1 MWNMGLLFLIYYCV
15 SIYSAKGDTKEAPLP
30 LDVGSLAEDAGDAEA
45 NGEVPAELPA
55 EGNTEGSTVLETT
68 PWPEATTKAT
78 PIHGAVPTWRPKRD
92 NCTPPAIE
100 QFPQPLMNKWARRH
114 GGLILH
120 ILVAVFTFFGLA
132 IVCDEYFVASL
143 DRLCEELKLSPDVAG
158 ATFMAAGSS
167 APELAT
173 VVIGVF
179 FAKDDIGISGVIGSA
194 VFNIMFV
201 ISVCALCSG
210 TVCQLNWWPLVRDCF
225 FYCVSILVMLIIIF
239 NDVISCVSFWLPGN
253 VPSILIRFF
262 LFSLQFESVVMLLC
276 YVGYCVALH
285 FNTELE
291 RWALGLNLPFKLPS
305 KEEQSALVT
314 YKNVPESSYTQ
325 GGAGQGQ
332 QQTSLSKD
340 PNEGRAAEPQNEYQ
354 NYSDPNASWDPNSAW
369 GEESQPKPVVSARF
383 NPPPVDDWGTS
394 QFGQDQGQENMAYNA
409 DQPESVVTGEAA
421 AAAAAKS
428 GGAQVVAQ
436 AAPGGVDYYKST
448 DKQREPRPDPL
459 IRPTEGGL
467 PALVSWY
474 VVYPIH
480 FLCKKTMPDCRQEQ
494 YRNWYPFTFLISM
507 VWISFY
513 SYFMVWMITVIGS
526 TLAIP
531 DTVMGLTFVA
541 AGVSV
546 PDALSS
552 IAVIKEG
559 FGDMA
564 VSNAIG
570 SNVFDIL
577 VCLGL
582 PWFIQTAIIKPGS
595 HVNVI
600 SKGLAYSTLSLFST
614 VVFLILSTHLNGWK
628 LDKRLGIILM
638 VWYLFF
644 ITLASLY
651 ELNVFGYM
659 NPPECASE
667 C

>member
-1 MWNMGLLFLIYYCV
+1 
-15 SIYSAKGDTKEAPLP
+15 
-30 LDVGSLAEDAGDAEA
+30 
-45 NGEVPAELPA
+45 
-55 EGNTEGSTVLETT
+55 
-68 PWPEATTKAT
+68 
-78 PIHGAVPTWRPKRD
+78 
-92 NCTPPAIE
+92 
-100 QFPQPLMNKWARRH
+100 
-114 GGLILH
+114 
-120 ILVAVFTFFGLA
+120 
-132 IVCDEYFVASL
+132 
-143 DRLCEELKLSPDVAG
+143 
-158 ATFMAAGSS
+158 MAAGSS

-239 NDVISCVSFWLPGN
+239 NDVISC
-253 VPSILIRFF
+253 
-262 LFSLQFESVVMLLC
+262 FESVVMLLC

-325 GGAGQGQ
+325 GSAAHAQGQ
-332 QQTSLSKD
+332 QAPKD
-340 PNEGRAAEPQNEYQ
+340 NESIQVEPQSDYQ
-354 NYSDPNASWDPNSAW
+354 NYSDPNASWDPNAAW
-369 GEESQPKPVVSARF
+369 GEESQPNPVA
-383 NPPPVDDWGTS
+383 NPPPVDDWGM
-394 QFGQDQGQENMAYNA
+394 GQIGKENMGYHA
-409 DQPESVVTGEAA
+409 DQPESVITGEAA
-421 AAAAAKS
+421 AVAATTKGGGQVIPTQSAPAGAA
-428 GGAQVVAQ
+428 
-436 AAPGGVDYYKST
+436 DYYKST
-448 DKQREPRPDPL
+448 DKQREPRRDPL
-459 IRPTEGGL
+459 LRPTEGGL
-467 PALVSWY
+467 PALVAWY

-494 YRNWYPFTFLISM
+494 YRNWYPFTFLMSM

-659 NPPECASE
+659 NPPECPSTY
-667 C
+667 

>member
-1 MWNMGLLFLIYYCV
+1 MAYSRRTRRARMWNMGILFLIYYCV
-15 SIYSAKGDTKEAPLP
+15 TVYSAKNGDESAPLSEPGNAEDQHEEVLAKSGEEIDETIVGDTTQLMF
-30 LDVGSLAEDAGDAEA
+30 
-45 NGEVPAELPA
+45 
-55 EGNTEGSTVLETT
+55 TSTAATHLE
-68 PWPEATTKAT
+68 PKS
-78 PIHGAVPTWRPKRD
+78 AVPTWRPRRE

-100 QFPQPLMNKWARRH
+100 QFPRPLMGKWLRQH
-114 GGLILH
+114 GGLVIH
-120 ILVAVFTFFGLA
+120 VLVAVFTFFGLA

-239 NDVISCVSFWLPGN
+239 NDVISC
-253 VPSILIRFF
+253 
-262 LFSLQFESVVMLLC
+262 FESVVMLLF
-276 YVGYCVALH
+276 YVIYCVALC

-291 RWALGLNLPFKLPS
+291 RWAMSLNLPFKLPT
-305 KEEQSALVT
+305 KEEQSSLVT
-314 YKNVPESSYTQ
+314 YKNVPDSTYTE
-325 GGAGQGQ
+325 GSQ
-332 QQTSLSKD
+332 QQTNLSQE
-340 PNEGRAAEPQNEYQ
+340 PNAASSGNQQQQSSTSDYQ
-354 NYSDPNASWDPNSAW
+354 NYSDPNSSWDPNAAW
-369 GEESQPKPVVSARF
+369 GEESSSNPVGGSTIASQ
-383 NPPPVDDWGTS
+383 PPVDDWGMS
-394 QFGQDQGQENMAYNA
+394 QFSAGQGQENMAYNP
-409 DQPESVVTGEAA
+409 DQPDSVVTQSAGADSNNKPVVGKPQPA
-421 AAAAAKS
+421 T
-428 GGAQVVAQ
+428 GGA
-436 AAPGGVDYYKST
+436 PEYYKSS
-448 DKQREPRPDPL
+448 DKSKEARPNPL
-459 IRPTEGGL
+459 ERPTQGGL
-467 PALVSWY
+467 PALISWY

-480 FLCKKTMPDCRQEQ
+480 FLCQKTMPDCRTEQ

-507 VWISFY
+507 IWISFY

-559 FGDMA
+559 YGDMA

-600 SKGLAYSTLSLFST
+600 SKGLTYSTISLFST
-614 VVFLILSTHLNGWK
+614 VIFLILSTHLNGWK

-638 VWYLFF
+638 VWYLLF

-659 NPPECASE
+659 NPPECASDY
-667 C
+667 

>member
-1 MWNMGLLFLIYYCV
+1 MAFSRRTRRARMWNMGILFLIYYSV
-15 SIYSAKGDTKEAPLP
+15 TVYSAKDSK
-30 LDVGSLAEDAGDAEA
+30 LDEPVSLTDLGSAESQNE
-45 NGEVPAELPA
+45 ELPA
-55 EGNTEGSTVLETT
+55 KSGEQLDETSEGAEETEFIVTSTQ
-68 PWPEATTKAT
+68 ATHAA
-78 PIHGAVPTWRPKRD
+78 PSHSLPTWRPKRE

-100 QFPQPLMNKWARRH
+100 QFPPTLMGPWLRRH
-114 GGLILH
+114 GGLIIH
-120 ILVAVFTFFGLA
+120 VLVAVFTFFGLA

-225 FYCVSILVMLIIIF
+225 FYCLSILVMLIIIV
-239 NDVISCVSFWLPGN
+239 NDVISC
-253 VPSILIRFF
+253 
-262 LFSLQFESVVMLLC
+262 FESIVMLLC
-276 YVGYCVALH
+276 YVLYCVALH
-285 FNTELE
+285 FNSDLE
-291 RWALGLNLPFKLPS
+291 RWAMSLNLPFKLPT
-305 KEEQSALVT
+305 KEEQSSLVT
-314 YKNVPESSYTQ
+314 YKNVPDTTYTE
-325 GGAGQGQ
+325 GSQ
-332 QQTSLSKD
+332 QQTNLSQE
-340 PNEGRAAEPQNEYQ
+340 PNAASATPGNQQQSDYQ
-354 NYSDPNASWDPNSAW
+354 NYTDPNASWDPNSAW
-369 GEESQPKPVVSARF
+369 GEEASSNPVGGASARATQ
-383 NPPPVDDWGTS
+383 PPVDDWGMS
-394 QFGQDQGQENMAYNA
+394 QFSGGQGQENMAYNP
-409 DQPESVVTGEAA
+409 DQPESVVTQSASADAA
-421 AAAAAKS
+421 NKPVVGKPQPPG
-428 GGAQVVAQ
+428 GGAT
-436 AAPGGVDYYKST
+436 DYYKSS
-448 DKQREPRPDPL
+448 DKSKEARPNPL
-459 IRPTEGGL
+459 ERPTAGGL

-480 FLCKKTMPDCRQEQ
+480 FMCQKTMPDCRTEQ

-507 VWISFY
+507 IWISFY

-526 TLAIP
+526 TLGIP

-559 FGDMA
+559 YGDMA

-600 SKGLAYSTLSLFST
+600 SKGLTYSTISLFST
-614 VVFLILSTHLNGWK
+614 VIFLILSTHLNGWK

-638 VWYLFF
+638 VWYLLF

-659 NPPECASE
+659 NPPECPSDY
-667 C
+667 

>member
-1 MWNMGLLFLIYYCV
+1 MGILFLIYYCV
-15 SIYSAKGDTKEAPLP
+15 TVYSAKNGDEAPP
-30 LDVGSLAEDAGDAEA
+30 LSEPGNAENQHEEVLAKS
-45 NGEVPAELPA
+45 GEEIDETILSD
-55 EGNTEGSTVLETT
+55 TTQLMFSST
-68 PWPEATTKAT
+68 EATHLQPKS
-78 PIHGAVPTWRPKRD
+78 AVPTWRPRRE

-100 QFPQPLMNKWARRH
+100 QFPRPLMGKWLRQH
-114 GGLILH
+114 GGLVIH
-120 ILVAVFTFFGLA
+120 VLVAVFTFFGLA

-239 NDVISCVSFWLPGN
+239 NDVISC
-253 VPSILIRFF
+253 
-262 LFSLQFESVVMLLC
+262 FESVVMLLF
-276 YVGYCVALH
+276 YVIYCVALC
-285 FNTELE
+285 FNTQLE
-291 RWALGLNLPFKLPS
+291 RWAMSLNLPFKLPT
-305 KEEQSALVT
+305 KEEQSSLVT
-314 YKNVPESSYTQ
+314 YKNVPDSTYTE
-325 GGAGQGQ
+325 GSQ
-332 QQTSLSKD
+332 QQTNLSQE
-340 PNEGRAAEPQNEYQ
+340 PNATSPGNQQQQSSTSDYQ
-354 NYSDPNASWDPNSAW
+354 NYSDPNSSWDPNAAW
-369 GEESQPKPVVSARF
+369 GEESSSNPVGSSTI
-383 NPPPVDDWGTS
+383 PSQPPVDDWGMS
-394 QFGQDQGQENMAYNA
+394 QFSAGQGQENMAYNP
-409 DQPESVVTGEAA
+409 DQPDSVVTQSATTDNNSKPVVGKPQPA
-421 AAAAAKS
+421 S
-428 GGAQVVAQ
+428 GGA
-436 AAPGGVDYYKST
+436 PEYYKSS
-448 DKQREPRPDPL
+448 DKSKEARPNPL
-459 IRPTEGGL
+459 ERPTQGGL
-467 PALVSWY
+467 PALISWY

-480 FLCKKTMPDCRQEQ
+480 FLCQKTMPDCRTEQ

-507 VWISFY
+507 IWISFY

-559 FGDMA
+559 YGDMA

-600 SKGLAYSTLSLFST
+600 SKGLTYSTISLFST
-614 VVFLILSTHLNGWK
+614 VIFLILSTHLNGWK

-638 VWYLFF
+638 VWYLLF

-659 NPPECASE
+659 NPPECPSK
-667 C
+667 

>member
-1 MWNMGLLFLIYYCV
+1 MIVRRRSRRARMWNMGLLFLIYYCV
-15 SIYSAKGDTKEAPLP
+15 SIYSAKGDTREGSALP
-30 LDVGSLAEDAGDAEA
+30 LDVGSLAEDEGDAEA
-45 NGEVPAELPA
+45 NGEV
-55 EGNTEGSTVLETT
+55 NTELNPELETT
-68 PWPEATTKAT
+68 TPFYAPDATEATHHL
-78 PIHGAVPTWRPKRD
+78 HGVVPTWRPKRD

-100 QFPQPLMNKWARRH
+100 QFPQPLMNKWARQH

-120 ILVAVFTFFGLA
+120 ILVAVYTFFGLA

-239 NDVISCVSFWLPGN
+239 NDVISC
-253 VPSILIRFF
+253 
-262 LFSLQFESVVMLLC
+262 FESVVMLLC

-325 GGAGQGQ
+325 GSAGQGQQ
-332 QQTSLSKD
+332 QQTSLSKESSD
-340 PNEGRAAEPQNEYQ
+340 VLDATGTQPQSDYQ
-354 NYSDPNASWDPNSAW
+354 NYSDPNAGWDPNSAW
-369 GEESQPKPVVSARF
+369 GEENQPKPAAASAR
-383 NPPPVDDWGTS
+383 PAQPQVDDWGMG
-394 QFGQDQGQENMAYNA
+394 QFTQGQGQGQENMAYNS

-421 AAAAAKS
+421 SAASASASAGAGAGAGAGAAK
-428 GGAQVVAQ
+428 GQVVA
-436 AAPGGVDYYKST
+436 ATEYYKST

-459 IRPTEGGL
+459 MRPTEGGL
-467 PALVSWY
+467 PALVAWY

-480 FLCKKTMPDCRQEQ
+480 FLCKKTMPDCRQPQ
-494 YRNWYPFTFLISM
+494 FRNWYPFTFLLSM

-559 FGDMA
+559 YGDMA

-638 VWYLFF
+638 LWYLFF

-659 NPPECASE
+659 NPPECPSTY
-667 C
+667 

>member
-1 MWNMGLLFLIYYCV
+1 MIVRHRSRRARMLNMGLLFLIYYCV
-15 SIYSAKGDTKEAPLP
+15 SIYSARGQDNKPDIP
-30 LDVGSLAEDAGDAEA
+30 LDVGSLPEAADADVMPESESSTPNYFLTSEASDAES
-45 NGEVPAELPA
+45 G
-55 EGNTEGSTVLETT
+55 TT
-68 PWPEATTKAT
+68 AAT
-78 PIHGAVPTWRPKRD
+78 PMHGAVPTWRPRRD

-100 QFPQPLMNKWARRH
+100 QFPQPLMNKWARQH

-120 ILVAVFTFFGLA
+120 ILVAIYTFFGLA

-239 NDVISCVSFWLPGN
+239 NDVISCA
-253 VPSILIRFF
+253 
-262 LFSLQFESVVMLLC
+262 ESVVMLLC
-276 YVGYCVALH
+276 YVLYCIALH

-325 GGAGQGQ
+325 GTQQKESETSPQ
-332 QQTSLSKD
+332 QQAQPSTQGD
-340 PNEGRAAEPQNEYQ
+340 YQ
-354 NYSDPNASWDPNSAW
+354 SYNDPNASWDPNAAW
-369 GEESQPKPVVSARF
+369 GEEGQSQSQPTAISVKASQ
-383 NPPPVDDWGTS
+383 PPAVDDWGMS
-394 QFGQDQGQENMAYNA
+394 QFTQGQGQENMGYHA
-409 DQPESVVTGEAA
+409 DQPEPVVTGETAPAAPKTQVAA
-421 AAAAAKS
+421 APA
-428 GGAQVVAQ
+428 
-436 AAPGGVDYYKST
+436 GVDYYKST

-459 IRPTEGGL
+459 LRPTEGGM

-480 FLCKKTMPDCRQEQ
+480 FLCKKTMPDCRQLQ

-559 FGDMA
+559 YGDMA

-638 VWYLFF
+638 IWYLFF
-644 ITLASLY
+644 ITLAALY
-651 ELNVFGYM
+651 EMNVFGYM
-659 NPPECASE
+659 NPPECPSTY
-667 C
+667 